1 MSDAARS
8 IIDRSRPGPGSR
20 GLAVTR
26 RGQSVLYAV
35 LLMPTLFLV
44 LALAIDI
51 AALQLDKLRLRY
63 ALDLAMVTAATAVDR
78 NTYSQTGRLRLDPNV
93 ATTIARDY
101 LLQNLSGLPDT
112 PNPERIV
119 AAADI
124 AVVNQ
129 VPARDP
135 YSGMLL
141 DRPAICA
148 RIRVTH
154 RFDLLGW
161 VGMHAVNLAI
171 TSTAEIR
178 T

>member
-1 MSDAARS
+1 MTRS
-8 IIDRSRPGPGSR
+8 ITTFLPG
-20 GLAVTR
+20 TR

-51 AALQLDKLRLRY
+51 AGLQLDKLRLRY
-63 ALDLAMVTAATAVDR
+63 ALDLATVTAATAVDR
-78 NTYSQTGRLRLDPNV
+78 NTYTQTGQLRLDPNA
-93 ATTIARDY
+93 ATTITREY
-101 LLQNLSGLPDT
+101 LLQNLTGLPDM
-112 PNPERIV
+112 PNPEQIV

-141 DRPAICA
+141 DRPAISA
-148 RIRVTH
+148 RIRVPH
-154 RFDLLGW
+154 RFNLLGW
-161 VGMHAVNLAI
+161 VGMHAVNLSISA
-171 TSTAEIR
+171 TSEIR